1 MKGISAIA
9 AALMAIALAFGS
21 WVQAAEQQEMEPI
34 VGSVS
39 ETVATVEDIDKD
51 NRRLTLK
58 GPEGRTFD
66 VKIGPQVQNFDQID
80 KGDEIEIS
88 YLGSVSLRISTEPV
102 PPAEFA
108 QFTEVAPPGEKPRVV
123 EAATLQMAATVD
135 KIDKD
140 KREVTVTGPR
150 GNTRILNA
158 PEEVDLDK
166 LNEGDQIVVT
176 YTEAVATSVKE
187 RS

>member
-1 MKGISAIA
+1 MKGFSIIP
-9 AALMAIALAFGS
+9 AALLAMAFAFAS
-21 WVQAAEQQEMEPI
+21 QAQTAEQPTKPI
-34 VGSVS
+34 LVSVS

-51 NRRLTLK
+51 KRRLTLK

-66 VKIGPQVQNFDQID
+66 LKVSEEVQNFDQIE
-80 KGDEIEIS
+80 KGDEIEIE
-88 YLGSVSLRISTEPV
+88 YLGSVSLRLSNEPA

-108 QFTEVAPPGEKPRVV
+108 QFTEVAPSGEKPRVV

-166 LNEGDQIVVT
+166 LNEGDQILVT

>member
-1 MKGISAIA
+1 MA

-21 WVQAAEQQEMEPI
+21 PAQAAEQQEMKP
-34 VGSVS
+34 VVVSVTQ
-39 ETVATVEDIDKD
+39 TVATVEDIDKD

-80 KGDEIEIS
+80 KGDEIETS
-88 YLGSVSLRISTEPV
+88 YLGSVSLQIDTEPA

-108 QFTEVAPPGEKPRVV
+108 EFTEVAPLGEKPRVV
-123 EAATLQMAATVD
+123 EAATLQMAASVEQINREAREITV
-135 KIDKD
+135 
-140 KREVTVTGPR
+140 RGPQ
-150 GNTRILNA
+150 GNLRRIGI
-158 PEEVDLDK
+158 PEDLDLDK
-166 LNEGDQIVVT
+166 LNEGDQILVT